1 MGARGIQLLAVTAM
15 ILSALLA
22 AQPARGQSAPPELY
36 RVTTLRAAPGK
47 LLELIDRLKARKAEG
62 AYRAAGHEPPMIMRH
77 SQGDQWDLLLLQ
89 PAGTYARYFAD
100 AAASRRSSIIT
111 RDYDSLAVFGE
122 DLFALGP
129 PADVV
134 RKAFDDNAFFHIEM
148 FAALAGRHR
157 ALLNQRRAEN
167 EYLAAT
173 GRTTNFIWLGDIG
186 SDVDV
191 FTIGFYPSL
200 AAFAAPSPATPEE
213 RDQAARDAGFEG
225 RDRIGSYLR
234 TLIAW
239 HHDTLAT
246 KVE

>member
-1 MGARGIQLLAVTAM
+1 MGARGIQLMAVA
-15 ILSALLA
+15 ILTVSALLA
-22 AQPARGQSAPPELY
+22 SQPAMAQSAPSELY

-47 LLELIDRLKARKAEG
+47 LLELIDHLKARRAEG
-62 AYRAAGHEPPMIMRH
+62 AYRAAGREPPMIMRH

-89 PAGTYARYFAD
+89 PAASYAAYFNT
-100 AAASRRSSIIT
+100 AASRRS
-111 RDYDSLAVFGE
+111 RDIDALAVFRE

-129 PADVV
+129 PADAV
-134 RKAFDDNAFFHIEM
+134 REAFDDNAFFHIEM
-148 FAALAGRHR
+148 FAALAGRHQ
-157 ALLNQRRAEN
+157 ALFEQRRAEN

-173 GRTTNFIWLGDIG
+173 GRTTNFIWLGDTG
-186 SDVDV
+186 SDIDV

-225 RDRIGSYLR
+225 RDRIGFYLR
-234 TLIAW
+234 NLIAA

>member
-1 MGARGIQLLAVTAM
+1 MRVSGIRLLAVTAM

-22 AQPARGQSAPPELY
+22 AQPARGQSGPPELY

-47 LLELIDRLKARKAEG
+47 LLELIDHLKARQAEG
-62 AYRAAGHEPPMIMRH
+62 AYRAAGREPPMIMRH

-89 PAGTYARYFAD
+89 PAGSYAGYFAD
-100 AAASRRSSIIT
+100 ADASRRSSDI
-111 RDYDSLAVFGE
+111 DALAVFRE

-129 PADVV
+129 PADAV

-173 GRTTNFIWLGDIG
+173 GRTTNFIWLGDLG

-200 AAFAAPSPATPEE
+200 AAFAAPPPATPEE

-225 RDRIGSYLR
+225 RDHIGFYLR